1 MAQDQTESDQH
12 PKRLALR
19 AFIGKRKFLAE
30 PLYPGATN
38 EATREKCQAVIDA
51 LAERLIPLAD
61 APVDQRTF
69 AKELTQTMLD
79 FGSADSEER
88 ERAASYVEEV
98 MDILEIESSGG
109 LLNMWAYGFDPAELL
124 AKSPNVPP
132 R

>member
-61 APVDQRTF
+61 APVDQRLF
-69 AKELTQTMLD
+69 AKALTQTMLD
-79 FGSADSEER
+79 FGPADSEER

-98 MDILEIESSGG
+98 MDILEVESSGG

-124 AKSPNVPP
+124 AKSLDVPS

>member
-1 MAQDQTESDQH
+1 M
-12 PKRLALR
+12 ALR

-30 PLYPGATN
+30 SLYPGATS
-38 EATREKCQAVIDA
+38 EATRERCQAVIDA

-61 APVDQRTF
+61 APVDQRLF

-79 FGSADSEER
+79 FGPADSEER

-98 MDILEIESSGG
+98 MDILEVESSEG
-109 LLNMWAYGFDPAELL
+109 LLNTWVYGFDPAELL
-124 AKSPNVPP
+124 ATLRDVPS